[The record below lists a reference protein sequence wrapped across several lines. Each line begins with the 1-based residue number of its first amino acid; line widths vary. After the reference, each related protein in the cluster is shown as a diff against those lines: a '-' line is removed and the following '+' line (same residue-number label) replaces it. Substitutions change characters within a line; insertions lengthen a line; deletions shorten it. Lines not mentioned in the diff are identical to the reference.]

1 MRCFPFIFVEV
12 VLFYYHR
19 SHHNDCS
26 CFVHFFLI
34 FCKSDNVF
42 EDREFFRWCVCG
54 SAPPLSPFFD
64 RYTLFF
70 GTFLVENTHTVPQS
84 DHKPKRYYYTQCQ
97 RILRKKKILPCTTG
111 YDDDFNTIQII
122 HTQTKHTFTHT
133 QHGRG
138 LMEVPR
144 MLLAVA
150 SEFPPTDYEDLRY
163 TTDKVI
169 EKDDPRLPFSS
180 VASSLTKNLG
190 RLPVISTESW
200 TCGQSGSIN
209 VYVAATRDLMG
220 EKGNWKE
227 FCDVLTVQVRF
238 FSSSS
243 SSLKQQQQQ
252 QQQQQESIKEMNQA
266 YRKLI
271 PYVVLEPEA
280 REFESY
286 LSNTT
291 TLYHSLVS

>member
-1 MRCFPFIFVEV
+1 M
-12 VLFYYHR
+12 
-19 SHHNDCS
+19 SKDS
-26 CFVHFFLI
+26 
-34 FCKSDNVF
+34 S
-42 EDREFFRWCVCG
+42 
-54 SAPPLSPFFD
+54 
-64 RYTLFF
+64 
-70 GTFLVENTHTVPQS
+70 
-84 DHKPKRYYYTQCQ
+84 
-97 RILRKKKILPCTTG
+97 KKKDLTLHYWV

-209 VYVAATRDLMG
+209 VYIASTRDLMG

-238 FSSSS
+238 FLLLLLLHSNNNDNNKNNRNP
-243 SSLKQQQQQ
+243 LK
-252 QQQQQESIKEMNQA
+252 
-266 YRKLI
+266 
-271 PYVVLEPEA
+271 
-280 REFESY
+280 
-286 LSNTT
+286 T
-291 TLYHSLVS
+291 